1 MPAEIPRSARDDVP
15 GQTQGAEDH
24 VLGEDGRF
32 HAVDEEVRLSL
43 YGWEDWIVLAVFW
56 ILAFVV
62 FYQVFT
68 RYVLND
74 AAGWTEEIARYLLI
88 AVTFLGGA
96 MAVRRGTHI
105 QVDVLYRFLPPKAG
119 RALAL
124 FVDAV
129 RIAFFGYAA
138 WLAWLLIDR
147 IGTQRMAVVEL
158 PIGLV
163 FGAMLMGFALM
174 FGRSVQIA
182 WRDWRRGY
190 SALER
195 PEIAHGDGP

>member
-1 MPAEIPRSARDDVP
+1 MSATP
-15 GQTQGAEDH
+15 EGEAGADH
-24 VLGEDGRF
+24 VLGADGRF
-32 HAVDEEVRLSL
+32 HVADEAVRLSV
-43 YGWEDWIVLAVFW
+43 YAWEDWITLAVFW
-56 ILAFVV
+56 ILAVVV

-105 QVDVLYRFLPPKAG
+105 QVDFVYRFLPRAAG
-119 RALAL
+119 RVMST

-129 RIAFFGYAA
+129 RIAFFGYAV
-138 WLAWLLIDR
+138 WLTWLLIDR

-163 FGAMLMGFALM
+163 FGAMLTGFALM
-174 FGRSVQIA
+174 FGRSLQVA
-182 WRDWRRGY
+182 WKHWRQGY

-195 PEIAHGDGP
+195 PEYGDEP

>member
-1 MPAEIPRSARDDVP
+1 VSGDEPSA
-15 GQTQGAEDH
+15 GDH

-32 HAVDEEVRLSL
+32 HAVDEKVRLSA
-43 YGWEDWIVLAVFW
+43 YAIEDWIVLAVFW

-105 QVDVLYRFLPPKAG
+105 QVDFVYRLVPRTAG
-119 RALAL
+119 RVLATC
-124 FVDAV
+124 VDAV
-129 RIAFFGYAA
+129 RIAFFGYAV
-138 WLAWLLIDR
+138 WLTWLLIER
-147 IGTQRMAVVEL
+147 IGTQRMAVIEL

-163 FGAMLMGFALM
+163 FGAMLVGFALM
-174 FGRSVQIA
+174 FGRSLQVA
-182 WRDWRRGY
+182 LRHWRQGY

-195 PEIAHGDGP
+195 PEYGDAP

>member
-1 MPAEIPRSARDDVP
+1 VTSPGPAVE
-15 GQTQGAEDH
+15 EH

-32 HAVDEEVRLSL
+32 HAVDEEIRLSV

-56 ILAFVV
+56 VLAVVV

-88 AVTFLGGA
+88 AITFLGGA

-105 QVDVLYRFLPPKAG
+105 QVDFLYRFVPPETG
-119 RALAL
+119 RALAF

-129 RIAFFGYAA
+129 RIAFFGYAI
-138 WLAWLLIDR
+138 WLTWLLMNR
-147 IGTQRMAVVEL
+147 IGSQPMAVVEL

-163 FGAMLMGFALM
+163 FGAMLAGFALM
-174 FGRSVQIA
+174 LARSLQIA
-182 WRDWRRGY
+182 WTRWRG
-190 SALER
+190 E
-195 PEIAHGDGP
+195 GP

>member
-1 MPAEIPRSARDDVP
+1 VTSPGPAVE
-15 GQTQGAEDH
+15 EH

-32 HAVDEEVRLSL
+32 HAVDEEIRLSV

-56 ILAFVV
+56 VLAVVV

-88 AVTFLGGA
+88 AITFLGGA
-96 MAVRRGTHI
+96 MAVRHGTHI
-105 QVDVLYRFLPPKAG
+105 QVDFLYRFVPPKTG
-119 RALAL
+119 RALAF

-129 RIAFFGYAA
+129 RIAFFGYAI
-138 WLAWLLIDR
+138 WLTWLLMNR
-147 IGTQRMAVVEL
+147 IGSQPMAVVEL

-163 FGAMLMGFALM
+163 FGAMLAGFALM
-174 FGRSVQIA
+174 LARSLQVA
-182 WRDWRRGY
+182 WTRWRG
-190 SALER
+190 E
-195 PEIAHGDGP
+195 GP

>member
-1 MPAEIPRSARDDVP
+1 MSAEPR
-15 GQTQGAEDH
+15 EEEH
-24 VLGEDGRF
+24 VLGEDGHF
-32 HAVDEEVRLSL
+32 HAVDEEVRLSA

-56 ILAFVV
+56 VLAFVV

-88 AVTFLGGA
+88 AMTFLGGA

-105 QVDVLYRFLPPKAG
+105 QVDFMYRFVPRPAA
-119 RALAL
+119 RVLAT

-129 RIAFFGYAA
+129 RIVFFGYAV
-138 WLAWLLIDR
+138 WLTWLLMDR
-147 IGTQRMAVVEL
+147 IGSQRMAIVEL

-163 FGAMLMGFALM
+163 FGAMLAGFALM
-174 FGRSVQIA
+174 LARALQLA
-182 WRDWRRGY
+182 RKHWRQGY
-190 SALER
+190 AGMDL
-195 PEIAHGDGP
+195 P

>member
-1 MPAEIPRSARDDVP
+1 MSAPAECEA
-15 GQTQGAEDH
+15 GADH
-24 VLGEDGRF
+24 VLGADGRF
-32 HAVDEEVRLSL
+32 HAVDEEVRFSI

-56 ILAFVV
+56 ILALVV

-105 QVDVLYRFLPPKAG
+105 QVDFVYRFLPPAAG
-119 RALAL
+119 RVMST

-129 RIAFFGYAA
+129 RVAFFGYAV
-138 WLAWLLIDR
+138 WLTWLLMDR
-147 IGTQRMAVVEL
+147 IGSQRMAVVEL

-163 FGAMLMGFALM
+163 FGAMLVGFALM
-174 FGRSVQIA
+174 FGRALQVA
-182 WRDWRRGY
+182 WKHWRQGY
-190 SALER
+190 SVLER
-195 PEIAHGDGP
+195 PEFTYGDKP

>member
-1 MPAEIPRSARDDVP
+1 VSNEIPRSARDDTP
-15 GQTQGAEDH
+15 GAGDH

-32 HAVDEEVRLSL
+32 HAVDEAVRLSV

-56 ILAFVV
+56 ILAIVV

-105 QVDVLYRFLPPKAG
+105 QVDFVYRFIPPAAG
-119 RALAL
+119 RVMST

-129 RIAFFGYAA
+129 RIAFFGYAV
-138 WLAWLLIDR
+138 WLTWLLIDR
-147 IGTQRMAVVEL
+147 IGTQRMAVIEL

-163 FGAMLMGFALM
+163 FGAMLIGFVLM
-174 FGRSVQIA
+174 LGRSAQVA
-182 WRDWRRGY
+182 WKHWQQGY

-195 PEIAHGDGP
+195 PEYGDPR

>member
-1 MPAEIPRSARDDVP
+1 TGSRPADD
-15 GQTQGAEDH
+15 DH

-32 HAVDEEVRLSL
+32 HAVDEEVRLSA
-43 YGWEDWIVLAVFW
+43 YGREDWIVLAVFW
-56 ILAFVV
+56 VLAFVV

-88 AVTFLGGA
+88 AMTFLGGA
-96 MAVRRGTHI
+96 MAVRRNTHI
-105 QVDVLYRFLPPKAG
+105 QVDFVYRFLPRAGG

-129 RIAFFGYAA
+129 RIAFFGYAC
-138 WLAWLLIDR
+138 WLTWLLMQR
-147 IGTQRMAVVEL
+147 IGSQRMAIVEL

-163 FGAMLMGFALM
+163 FGAMLAGFALM
-174 FGRSVQIA
+174 FARSLEAAWKRWSGR
-182 WRDWRRGY
+182 
-190 SALER
+190 
-195 PEIAHGDGP
+195 

>member
-1 MPAEIPRSARDDVP
+1 MSAPAEGEA
-15 GQTQGAEDH
+15 GADH
-24 VLGEDGRF
+24 VLGADGRF
-32 HAVDEEVRLSL
+32 HAVDEEVRFSI

-56 ILAFVV
+56 ILALVV

-105 QVDVLYRFLPPKAG
+105 QVDFVYRFLPPAAG
-119 RALAL
+119 RVMST

-129 RIAFFGYAA
+129 RVAFFGYAV
-138 WLAWLLIDR
+138 WLTWLLMDR
-147 IGTQRMAVVEL
+147 IGSQRMAVVEL

-163 FGAMLMGFALM
+163 FGAMLVGFALM
-174 FGRSVQIA
+174 FGRALQA
-182 WRDWRRGY
+182 TWKHWRQGY
-190 SALER
+190 SVLER
-195 PEIAHGDGP
+195 PEFTYGDKP

>member
-1 MPAEIPRSARDDVP
+1 VPAEIPRSARDDKE
-15 GQTQGAEDH
+15 GGH
-24 VLGEDGRF
+24 VLGEDGF

-43 YGWEDWIVLAVFW
+43 YAFEDWIVLAVFW

-105 QVDVLYRFLPPKAG
+105 QVDFVYRFIP
-119 RALAL
+119 RALGRVMST

-129 RIAFFGYAA
+129 RIGFFGYAV
-138 WLAWLLIDR
+138 WLTWLLMAR
-147 IGTQRMAVVEL
+147 IGSQRMAVVEL

-163 FGAMLMGFALM
+163 FGAMLLGFALM
-174 FGRSVQIA
+174 FGRSLQVA
-182 WRDWRRGY
+182 WRHWRQGY

-195 PEIAHGDGP
+195 PEFAGDNP

>member
-1 MPAEIPRSARDDVP
+1 VSAFRGGDAD
-15 GQTQGAEDH
+15 ADH
-24 VLGEDGRF
+24 VLGADGRF
-32 HAVDEEVRLSL
+32 HAVDGEVRLSI

-88 AVTFLGGA
+88 AVTFLGGS
-96 MAVRRGTHI
+96 MAVRRNTHI
-105 QVDVLYRFLPPKAG
+105 QVDFVYRLLPRAAG
-119 RALAL
+119 RALSL
-124 FVDAV
+124 LVDALRV
-129 RIAFFGYAA
+129 AFFGYAA
-138 WLAWLLIDR
+138 WLTWLLMDR
-147 IGTQRMAVVEL
+147 IGSQRMAVVEL

-163 FGAMLMGFALM
+163 FGAMLIGFALM
-174 FGRSVQIA
+174 FGRALQLG
-182 WRDWRRGY
+182 WKHWRRGY

-195 PEIAHGDGP
+195 PDVLQEDKA

>member
-1 MPAEIPRSARDDVP
+1 MSTSTEEP
-15 GQTQGAEDH
+15 GAGEH
-24 VLGEDGRF
+24 VLGSDGRF
-32 HAVDEEVRLSL
+32 HAVDEAVRLSV
-43 YGWEDWIVLAVFW
+43 YAWEDWGTLAVFW
-56 ILAFVV
+56 ILAIVV

-105 QVDVLYRFLPPKAG
+105 QVDFVYRFIPRAAG
-119 RALAL
+119 RVMST

-129 RIAFFGYAA
+129 RIAFFGYAV
-138 WLAWLLIDR
+138 WLTWLLIDR
-147 IGTQRMAVVEL
+147 IGTQRMAVIEL

-163 FGAMLMGFALM
+163 FGAMLIGFALM
-174 FGRSVQIA
+174 FGRSLQVA
-182 WRDWRRGY
+182 WKHWCQGY

-195 PEIAHGDGP
+195 PEYGDKP

>member
-1 MPAEIPRSARDDVP
+1 MSTPPAGEAGPER
-15 GQTQGAEDH
+15 
-24 VLGEDGRF
+24 VLGADGRF
-32 HAVDEEVRLSL
+32 HAVDEEVRLSI

-96 MAVRRGTHI
+96 MAVRRNTHI
-105 QVDVLYRFLPPKAG
+105 QVDFVYRFLPRAPG
-119 RALAL
+119 RVLSL
-124 FVDAV
+124 LVDAV
-129 RIAFFGYAA
+129 RVAFFGYAV
-138 WLAWLLIDR
+138 WLTWLLMDR
-147 IGTQRMAVVEL
+147 IGSQRMAVVEL

-163 FGAMLMGFALM
+163 FGAMLVGFALM
-174 FGRSVQIA
+174 FTRALQVA
-182 WRDWRRGY
+182 WKHWRQGY
-190 SALER
+190 SVLER
-195 PEIAHGDGP
+195 PDVPSEENP

>member
-1 MPAEIPRSARDDVP
+1 VRTDIPRPARDDRSGSKP
-15 GQTQGAEDH
+15 GAEDH
-24 VLGEDGRF
+24 VLGPDGRF
-32 HAVDEEVRLSL
+32 HVADEAVRLSV
-43 YGWEDWIVLAVFW
+43 YAWEDWGTLAVFW
-56 ILAFVV
+56 ILALVV

-105 QVDVLYRFLPPKAG
+105 QVDFLYRFIPRATG
-119 RALAL
+119 RVMST

-129 RIAFFGYAA
+129 RIGFFGYAV
-138 WLAWLLIDR
+138 WLTWLLIDR

-163 FGAMLMGFALM
+163 FGAMLIGFALM
-174 FGRSVQIA
+174 LGRSVQVA
-182 WRDWRRGY
+182 RQHWRQGY
-190 SALER
+190 SVLER
-195 PEIAHGDGP
+195 PEFAHGDSA